1 MTVTLRPYGH
11 LTDIPGLSGGSLELD
26 FPLETGRLRGLLD
39 ERFPPLKTAR
49 FRIAV
54 DHRLPA
60 DGEILQEA
68 RELAL
73 LPPASGG

>member
-1 MTVTLRPYGH
+1 MLVPLKPYGH
-11 LTDIPGLSGGSLELD
+11 LTDIPGVSGGSLELD
-26 FPLETGRLRGLLD
+26 FPIEARRLRALVD
-39 ERFPPLKTAR
+39 ERFPSLKSAR

-60 DGEILQEA
+60 DGEILQHAE
-68 RELAL
+68 ELAL